1 MWGGKKRR
9 FAEMVRKG
17 LAGNLHPHGFE
28 VVRSGAWILVVVC
41 AVACPRA
48 EEPAK
53 PMAADLRLHGARIL
67 SARAGAVT
75 YVFDDAHAPYVSM
88 AAPYVPVAARLG
100 EQLLSVTATAAR
112 AGRVLVYF
120 APIAESGTLSVGVKR
135 WSVQKVAESRKWP
148 ELAEERALMETDA
161 EAALAKLEA
170 RLDTVGALE
179 RLLRVEAHELR
190 VTLVRRVRPEDTNAA
205 IEVWAEAA
213 AREGQSERY
222 RALRTLAYYRLRER
236 RFPEALALLD
246 RATAGSEAIGD
257 EVGIVLAAY
266 YRGQVLAE
274 LGQYRQALQVT
285 QEAIEIADAAALERE
300 LRYLAAVRSAT
311 LLQVGRYDDAWA
323 TLKRIEGSL
332 ASATAVERGSYA
344 GDRAWLLAHGMAAGA
359 FPRDWALVQKELE
372 QTRDALVEAGREDLA
387 QIAATNLLYARY
399 QSGDLRGARALLTSL
414 EAAHS
419 LPGEIIVLTRLMRG
433 HLSLARSD
441 REEAALAYQSALD
454 RALQE
459 SAGRAS
465 DLTWRAHYGLARAQT
480 KTAAGHYL
488 EAMNHLEAVT
498 RRTDIATD
506 RASFIDDRRQLFADA
521 VEAFSASG
529 RDDLAVLAADRS
541 RSQAYR
547 ALYGRAILD
556 SLDDKAR
563 LAWRAQLD
571 RYDEQRAALEK
582 RNREEELVAPKDLP
596 AFRAETAKMRQA
608 LEKSFDAAFA
618 FVENTF
624 GSTAL
629 DSVEPIQASLG
640 SNDALL
646 VPFEDGDTPVWFGVT
661 KATIR
666 RFTTRPTAPWWD
678 AKNGTLFVATMGA
691 DDPWS
696 VLGTRAEAKRWL
708 DVTAIA
714 FVPFPSLLV
723 LESEEG
729 TGPAV
734 VVGDTA
740 SNLPVARREA
750 ERVGERLDAATVLL
764 GRDATR
770 ASVLDAVA
778 NTSHFHFAGHG
789 VLDAATPW
797 DAHLVLANDERLTVE
812 DLFARRPRA
821 RHVVLSG
828 CETGRGGRLGRTMRI
843 GLPDAFIAS
852 GSRTVVATT
861 RRVSDDDAAAF
872 VERFYGAGGAKDPVG
887 AFRRAALAS
896 NDDTWSA
903 FYVLGGRR

>member
-1 MWGGKKRR
+1 
-9 FAEMVRKG
+9 
-17 LAGNLHPHGFE
+17 
-28 VVRSGAWILVVVC
+28 
-41 AVACPRA
+41 
-48 EEPAK
+48 
-53 PMAADLRLHGARIL
+53 MAADLRLHGARIL

-75 YVFDDAHAPYVSM
+75 HVFDDAHAPYVSM

-100 EQLLSVTATAAR
+100 EQPLSVTATAAR

-120 APIAESGTLSVGVKR
+120 APITESGTLSVGAKR
-135 WSVQKVAESRKWP
+135 WSVQKVPESRQWP
-148 ELAEERALMETDA
+148 ELAEEWALMETDA
-161 EAALAKLEA
+161 PAALAKLEA

-179 RLLRVEAHELR
+179 GMLRVEANELR
-190 VTLVRRVRPEDTNAA
+190 VKLVQRVRPEDTDAA

-285 QEAIEIADAAALERE
+285 QAAIEIADAAALVEPLRYVVAA
-300 LRYLAAVRSAT
+300 RYLALAEVGRFEEAWS
-311 LLQVGRYDDAWA
+311 LLQRAERWV
-323 TLKRIEGSL
+323 EG
-332 ASATAVERGSYA
+332 ASVTEQGSYA
-344 GDRAWLLAHGMAAGA
+344 ADRGWVLSRGMAAGA
-359 FPRDWALVQKELE
+359 FERDWNRVQGELARARDILVS
-372 QTRDALVEAGREDLA
+372 AGRRDLA
-387 QIAATNLLYARY
+387 YIPATNLLYARY
-399 QSGDLRGARALLTSL
+399 QGGDLAGARTLLASM
-414 EAAHS
+414 EADAS
-419 LPGEIIVLTRLMRG
+419 LPEDVVVLTRLMRG
-433 HLSLARSD
+433 HLALADGRSD
-441 REEAALAYQSALD
+441 DAARAYESALE
-454 RALQE
+454 RATRE

-465 DLTWRAHYGLARAQT
+465 DLTWRAHYGLARAQPQRS
-480 KTAAGHYL
+480 AAHFI

-498 RRTDIATD
+498 RRTEIAKD
-506 RASFIDDRRQLFADA
+506 RATFIDDRRQLFADA
-521 VEAFSASG
+521 VEAFAAND
-529 RDDLAVLAADRS
+529 RNDLAVLAADRS
-541 RSQAYR
+541 RAQTYR
-547 ALYGRAILD
+547 VLYGRAMLD
-556 SLDDKAR
+556 SLDEEDR
-563 LAWRAQLD
+563 LKWRAGLD

-596 AFRAETAKMRQA
+596 AFRAETAKKRQA
-608 LEKSFDAAFA
+608 LEEVFDAAFA

-629 DSVEPIQASLG
+629 DSVEPIQASLS

-661 KATIR
+661 RGTIR
-666 RFTTRPTAPWWD
+666 RFTARPTAPWWD

-708 DVTAIA
+708 DATAIA

-750 ERVGERLDAATVLL
+750 ERVGERLEASALLL

-770 ASVLDAVA
+770 ARVLDAVA

-821 RHVVLSG
+821 RRVVLSG
-828 CETGRGGRLGRTMRI
+828 CETGRSGRLGRTIRI

-872 VERFYGAGGAKDPVG
+872 VERFYGAGGARTPID